1 MGCISLLLKCLIYLS
16 RLWQLYIHVIAAYCK
31 LFLFHTVTS
40 DFASIAHYMLVL
52 LSAQFLNLW
61 RMFNLF
67 CFRGENKD
75 IYRYIYQSIAGVN
88 KHSTGP
94 TGPHR
99 APPRPTGPHRDPP
112 GPTGTY
118 QAPPRPT
125 RHPSEALLAD
135 SNPVQQGLKLGNRA
149 LQDKTRPGPHWTPPD

>member
-1 MGCISLLLKCLIYLS
+1 MSHRYSIFKFQIRRSCDAGEVRIFEFRLTSL
-16 RLWQLYIHVIAAYCK
+16 V
-31 LFLFHTVTS
+31 
-40 DFASIAHYMLVL
+40 
-52 LSAQFLNLW
+52 
-61 RMFNLF
+61 RM
-67 CFRGENKD
+67 E
-75 IYRYIYQSIAGVN
+75 GVN

-99 APPRPTGPHRDPP
+99 TPPRPTGPHRDPP

-149 LQDKTRPGPHWTPPD
+149 LPGPHRAPPDPTRLSPTGPVILLYAQIKKCI